1 MISEGARTAV
11 FGAPRRSTKGRA
23 SPALRARARELRAV
37 ADEALGDT
45 HEQLASDDPDL
56 EFSAQSFS
64 ELAERCVGRMPHPA
78 GTDDAEAERLV
89 GVALDL
95 HQLALELDLDEYAAR
110 TDRLSACADALGRL
124 RTLPSSRDLVD
135 AVCQELVTRCD
146 FGRAVVSRVESGTWV
161 PMNGYFAE
169 VDATWFDD
177 FAERGIPLH
186 GYSPE
191 ARMLT
196 ERLPAL
202 VHDTDNVSV
211 HREIIVESGQS
222 TSYVVA
228 PLMEAGSVV
237 GFLHADHFPSD
248 RRADETDRD
257 VLWAFAAGFTRI
269 HERMVLLERVTAQ
282 RVEVERVVG
291 SALRGIGEQPVQGAA
306 GVGNALVAGQLDAI
320 ASLTTRETEV
330 LHLIVAGASNQLI
343 ATQLV
348 IAQDTVKSHVK
359 QILRK
364 LGVTNRA
371 QVIACAAGTA
381 PD

>member
-1 MISEGARTAV
+1 VLRAEVAAALGLSVEQLTPEGA
-11 FGAPRRSTKGRA
+11 
-23 SPALRARARELRAV
+23 L
-37 ADEALGDT
+37 
-45 HEQLASDDPDL
+45 L
-56 EFSAQSFS
+56 EFAAQTYSD
-64 ELAERCVGRMPHPA
+64 LAQLCVARREVPSS
-78 GTDDAEAERLV
+78 TDDEVGPRLV
-89 GVALDL
+89 ALALDL

-110 TDRLSACADALGRL
+110 TDRLSSCADALGRL

-135 AVCQELVTRCD
+135 VVCQELVTRCD
-146 FGRAVVSRVESGTWV
+146 FGRAVISRVESGTWV
-161 PMNGYFAE
+161 PMNGYFAQA
-169 VDATWFDD
+169 DSTWFDD
-177 FAERGIPLH
+177 FAEQGIALH

-202 VHDTDNVSV
+202 VHDTENVTV

-228 PLMEAGSVV
+228 PLMEGGSVV
-237 GFLHADHFPSD
+237 GFLHADHFPSN
-248 RRADETDRD
+248 RQADETDRD
-257 VLWAFAAGFTRI
+257 VLGAFAAGFTRI
-269 HERMVLLERVTAQ
+269 HERMVLLERVKAQ
-282 RVEVERVVG
+282 RTEVERVVG
-291 SALRGIGEQPVQGAA
+291 SALRGIGEQPVQGVL

-320 ASLTTRETEV
+320 ASLTARETEV

-343 ATQLV
+343 ASQLV

-381 PD
+381 PS